1 MKDIG
6 VDVTQPKGEC
16 KDKNCPFHGDLKVRG
31 QIIEGRVVSDKMRR
45 TVVVEKDYLHRLR
58 KFERYERR
66 RSKLSAHNPECIA
79 AKVGDNVKIMECRPI
94 SKTKSFVIIEK
105 FSALRNAFAPKE

>member
-6 VDVTQPKGEC
+6 IDVTQPKGEC
-16 KDKNCPFHGDLKVRG
+16 TDKNCPFHGDLKVRG

-45 TVVVEKDYLHRLR
+45 TVVVEKDYLHYLR

-105 FSALRNAFAPKE
+105 FSAFRQQAPSSS